1 MRNQYLENIDHH
13 LWEYFFFRNSTNANN
28 PNADQGLG
36 RKLMVKPKM
45 DLGKALATMGFGTAR
60 LDDVHGK
67 RDAQD
72 ELNNSL
78 TRLMEAHEKKKK
90 KLLETEKIEQ
100 RREQMANKLRDE
112 IRTVHEAYQFL
123 SRKYQIDKEKLKEK
137 EKEMQQIQQQQLG
150 EGVMDDDE
158 DLKKDEAIGL
168 GTAVAL
174 KSAANVFKG
183 KIEGAASGKETNN
196 KTAKRSIRGKL
207 DSNEEKNDN
216 IATNPSG
223 LTDQPQ

>member
-1 MRNQYLENIDHH
+1 
-13 LWEYFFFRNSTNANN
+13 
-28 PNADQGLG
+28 
-36 RKLMVKPKM
+36 
-45 DLGKALATMGFGTAR
+45 
-60 LDDVHGK
+60 
-67 RDAQD
+67 
-72 ELNNSL
+72 
-78 TRLMEAHEKKKK
+78 MEAHEKKKK

-137 EKEMQQIQQQQLG
+137 EKEMQQMQQQQLR
-150 EGVMDDDE
+150 EGLMDEEE

-168 GTAVAL
+168 GTAVAI

-183 KIEGAASGKETNN
+183 KIEGAPAGNETNN

-216 IATNPSG
+216 IGTNPSG
-223 LTDQPQ
+223 LTDPPQ